1 MVPYVALPFA
11 TPFTVQV
18 TAMFVVFITV
28 AVMGKVSFTATV
40 CAPVG
45 LVIVTTT
52 AFDPPLP
59 PQSTVAS
66 RRIKPASI
74 NPARAT
80 LRFIAITF
88 AKSELHTDLP
98 IVV

>member
-1 MVPYVALPFA
+1 MF
-11 TPFTVQV
+11 V
-18 TAMFVVFITV
+18 TA
-28 AVMGKVSFTATV
+28 AVIGKVSFTATV

-59 PQSTVAS
+59 PQSTIAS
-66 RRIKPASI
+66 KRNKPASI

-88 AKSELHTDLP
+88 AKSEFHADLP